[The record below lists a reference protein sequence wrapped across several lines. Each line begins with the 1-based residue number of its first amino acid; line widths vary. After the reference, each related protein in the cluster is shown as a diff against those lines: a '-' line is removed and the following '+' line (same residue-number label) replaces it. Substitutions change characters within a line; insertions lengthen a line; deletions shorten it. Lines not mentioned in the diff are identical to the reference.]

1 MAETLPPLSI
11 EQLNDALVNPH
22 FSTYVYIGKQSDN
35 AWKLAL
41 AAQRLLPAL
50 RVYCVAKSI
59 ATLLRREF
67 EVPAQHVGVVFDW
80 VDNVKVTLTKSK
92 ATDFL
97 TLVQAITDARASN
110 ETET

>member
-11 EQLNDALVNPH
+11 ELLKDALINPH

-50 RVYCVAKSI
+50 RVYCVAQSLAKP
-59 ATLLRREF
+59 TRQEF
-67 EVPAQHVGVVFDW
+67 QVPVQHVGVVFDW
-80 VDNVKVTLTKSK
+80 QDEVKATLTKSN
-92 ATDFL
+92 ARDFL
-97 TLVQAITDARASN
+97 VLVEAITDARAL
-110 ETET
+110 